1 MVKPKRY
8 YLAKSADT
16 GKCGNKSGTPPR
28 VGVSL
33 TTLRIFKGAPGACC
47 KSNAIAGCTGPQNRT
62 RQ

>member
-1 MVKPKRY
+1 MAKPKRF

-33 TTLRIFKGAPGACC
+33 ATMRLYGVKPGQCC
-47 KSNAIAGCTGPQNRT
+47 KNKKNDACKGPAT
-62 RQ
+62 RAR